1 MLLSHEVVFRS
12 ILPLLHTRKELD
24 KSINKITSPDVGKR
38 AKTSSSVSEK
48 RDLSYQ
54 ISSLLQVMI
63 PKLQLMKVDAPDLS
77 ACNVLTTQLMEEYK
91 KCDTLSSRLCINKLF
106 SFVVKTI
113 NSCNDNSKECTS
125 LLQSNFV
132 PVVKEWS
139 TKRTTKISPSIFL
152 EFINV
157 FPR

>member
-1 MLLSHEVVFRS
+1 MELVYRKRCTELLNGVFSKTHDMLLSHEVVFRS

-48 RDLSYQ
+48 RALSDQ

-91 KCDTLSSRLCINKLF
+91 KCDTSS
-106 SFVVKTI
+106 S
-113 NSCNDNSKECTS
+113 
-125 LLQSNFV
+125 
-132 PVVKEWS
+132 PVH
-139 TKRTTKISPSIFL
+139 
-152 EFINV
+152 
-157 FPR
+157 